1 VKRTT
6 KWLILAAVVPLT
18 LVWSAVVLWV
28 CLWSP
33 LIVVLL
39 MMGFKFYETKH
50 GGAPPGFYRAM
61 TGILEY
67 HILANLCVTMAR
79 T

>member
-1 VKRTT
+1 
-6 KWLILAAVVPLT
+6 
-18 LVWSAVVLWV
+18 
-28 CLWSP
+28 
-33 LIVVLL
+33 
-39 MMGFKFYETKH
+39 MMGFKFYETNH
-50 GGAPPGFYRAM
+50 GWAPPGFYRAM